1 MSTVPPAD
9 LIAVFIGIA
18 VVVMAVATS
27 MAPVII
33 VVAIVLLVA
42 VSVVL
47 SHSDCRRE
55 GQRQDCSR
63 AGSEPSLNRHFTPSV
78 SPQRSSLQKRPR
90 HRQITVGHGRRYF
103 LSFVYLSF
111 LLWFLFC
118 KRLYLERHLPRIVCT
133 VQPSVHARYGLPK
146 GTNVSMTTI

>member
-1 MSTVPPAD
+1 MSTVPTAD

-18 VVVMAVATS
+18 RVVMAGATS

-33 VVAIVLLVA
+33 VVAIVLRVA
-42 VSVVL
+42 VSGVL

-78 SPQRSSLQKRPR
+78 NPQRSSLQKRPR
-90 HRQITVGHGRRYF
+90 HRQITVGHGRRYS

-111 LLWFLFC
+111 LFGSCFA
-118 KRLYLERHLPRIVCT
+118 KDYI
-133 VQPSVHARYGLPK
+133 
-146 GTNVSMTTI
+146 